1 MFIPFMCEEVIMT
14 RQWQL
19 MKDAQTF
26 LQASRLANNALKGI
40 HSAQIARNL
49 GRSPS
54 VSHMEKI
61 DDGIKLLEGVL
72 TTLNAREKQETVS
85 SEALSILYAI
95 SQGRLL
101 VGSSVLKQ
109 TVANSIEKLKRFKRG
124 ETETIEE
131 AEELLEIIAGSTAEE
146 ATKASA
152 KVRIFMM
159 EAR

>member
-1 MFIPFMCEEVIMT
+1 MT

-19 MKDAQTF
+19 MRDAQIF
-26 LQASRLANNALKGI
+26 LEASRLANSALKGV
-40 HSAQIARNL
+40 HFVQIARNK

-54 VSHMEKI
+54 ASRIEKI
-61 DDGIKLLEGVL
+61 DDGIKLLERVL
-72 TTLNAREKQETVS
+72 ATLEAREKQETVS

-101 VGSSVLKQ
+101 AGSSVLKQ
-109 TVANSIEKLKRFKRG
+109 TVANSIGELERFKRG
-124 ETETIEE
+124 DTETIEE

>member
-1 MFIPFMCEEVIMT
+1 MT

-26 LQASRLANNALKGI
+26 LQASRQANSALKGI
-40 HSAQIARNL
+40 HFAQIARNE

-54 VSHMEKI
+54 ASYMEKI
-61 DDGIKLLEGVL
+61 NDGIKLLKMVL
-72 TTLNAREKQETVS
+72 ATLDAREKQETVS

-109 TVANSIEKLKRFKRG
+109 TVANSIEKLEKFRRG

>member
-1 MFIPFMCEEVIMT
+1 MT

-26 LQASRLANNALKGI
+26 LEASRLANSALKGI
-40 HSAQIARNL
+40 HFVQIARNK
-49 GRSPS
+49 GRSPKAP
-54 VSHMEKI
+54 HLKRI
-61 DDGIKLLEGVL
+61 NDGIMLLERVSA
-72 TTLNAREKQETVS
+72 TLEAREKQETVS

-95 SQGRLL
+95 SRGRLL

-109 TVANSIEKLKRFKRG
+109 TVANSIRELKKFKRG
-124 ETETIEE
+124 KAETAEE
-131 AEELLEIIAGSTAEE
+131 AEELLEIIVGSTAEE
-146 ATKASA
+146 ATKAST

>member
-1 MFIPFMCEEVIMT
+1 M
-14 RQWQL
+14 R
-19 MKDAQTF
+19 DAQIF
-26 LQASRLANNALKGI
+26 LEASRLANSALKGV
-40 HSAQIARNL
+40 HFVQIARNK

-54 VSHMEKI
+54 ASRIEKI
-61 DDGIKLLEGVL
+61 DDGIKLLERVL
-72 TTLNAREKQETVS
+72 ATLEAREKQETVS

-101 VGSSVLKQ
+101 AGSSVLKQ
-109 TVANSIEKLKRFKRG
+109 TVANSIGELERFKRG
-124 ETETIEE
+124 DTETIEE

>member
-1 MFIPFMCEEVIMT
+1 MT

-19 MKDAQTF
+19 MRDAQTF
-26 LQASRLANNALKGI
+26 LEASRLANSALKGI
-40 HSAQIARNL
+40 HFVQIARNK

-54 VSHMEKI
+54 ASYMEKI
-61 DDGIKLLEGVL
+61 DDGIKLLERVL
-72 TTLNAREKQETVS
+72 ATLKAREKQETVS

-101 VGSSVLKQ
+101 VGSSALKQ
-109 TVANSIEKLKRFKRG
+109 TVVNSIEELERFKQG
-124 ETETIEE
+124 DAETIEE